1 MRRRL
6 RYLLAVA
13 VGALVVASLTSAQAG
28 LSEPDAQAGPLPGFG
43 RAVFLSHV
51 NDPNNVTLFPG
62 DPAFTITQVA
72 SIPEDGFY
80 MNVVHEG
87 EHTGSH
93 FSAPCHFKEGARC
106 ADDLAARDFFFPAV
120 VLDVRRQAAANADY
134 AISVAD
140 LKRFENRHGR
150 IPRGAAVIAW
160 TGWEDKWGTPAYLNQ
175 DAEETVHQPGFGI
188 EAARWLLRA
197 RDVRALGTDTFGP
210 DLGIDPNFEVT
221 TLVLDK
227 RRFTLENLAGL
238 GQMPPNGA
246 WIVVGGPRNKAGS
259 GAPSTIFGLVR

>member
-1 MRRRL
+1 MRRL
-6 RYLLAVA
+6 SSLIAVA
-13 VGALVVASLTSAQAG
+13 VAALVAASLTSAQAG
-28 LSEPDAQAGPLPGFG
+28 RPEPGRKIAPLPGFE

-51 NDPNNVTLFPG
+51 NDPDNVTLFPG

-80 MNVVHEG
+80 MNVVRQG
-87 EHTGSH
+87 EHTGTH

-140 LKRFENRHGR
+140 LERFEHRHGR

-160 TGWEDKWGTPAYLNQ
+160 TGWQDKWGTPAYLNQ
-175 DAEETVHQPGFGI
+175 DAEGTVHQPGFSL
-188 EAARWLLRA
+188 EAARWLLKA

-210 DLGIDPNFEVT
+210 DPGIDPNFQVT

-227 RRFTLENLAGL
+227 RRFTLENLSGL
-238 GQMPPNGA
+238 EQMPPNGA
-246 WIVVGGPRNKAGS
+246 WIVVGGPRNKEGS
-259 GAPSTIFGLVR
+259 GAPSTIFGLIR